1 MIVNYVTEHGTRVRM
16 IVSAVVRNV
25 HTLPNVARRQ
35 GRETARRREVMI
47 ILAMLTV
54 MAVMAVVAVLV
65 PVFVLQHSG
74 GLAVFIRPH

>member
-35 GRETARRREVMI
+35 GRETASRREVMI

-54 MAVMAVVAVLV
+54 VAVLV
-65 PVFVLQHSG
+65 PVFVVEHSG